1 LKEALEQIAQPLSD
15 PAALKRAG
23 AKDISAEE
31 GSSLVEPSEEK
42 KKEDRD
48 LMPIDR
54 LEILNA

>member
-1 LKEALEQIAQPLSD
+1 MKDALQQIAQPLSD
-15 PAALKRAG
+15 LAALKRAG

-31 GSSLVEPSEEK
+31 GSSLVEPIEER

-54 LEILNA
+54 MKILNA